1 MKRSALWL
9 SRKRSWKGC
18 ERSRPIRK
26 PLPIVG
32 DRFQKACIRSSREIS
47 QLRKEPVAMKMKRFL
62 PLLLLPTLV
71 ACQTANQSGQSAVA
85 GAQAHL
91 EAGKEQAEATLT
103 QAEAAATG
111 RTYIEMLDPVG
122 DDDGPGTYIYPTDPV
137 YTAGSFDITKF
148 EVEDKGDHVEFRVTV
163 NAKIEDPWDSRA
175 WQGNGFSVQMA
186 QIYIDM
192 DHQPESGIRQ
202 ALPGMNVTF
211 VPESYWERCIIISP
225 QGPNRVNSEIN
236 EKAAQWK

>member
-1 MKRSALWL
+1 MKT
-9 SRKRSWKGC
+9 
-18 ERSRPIRK
+18 
-26 PLPIVG
+26 
-32 DRFQKACIRSSREIS
+32 
-47 QLRKEPVAMKMKRFL
+47 KRFL
-62 PLLLLPTLV
+62 PLLLLPTFV
-71 ACQTANQSGQSAVA
+71 ACQSANQTGQSAVE

-91 EAGKEQAEATLT
+91 EAGKEQAQSART

-111 RTYIEMLDPVG
+111 RIYIEMLDPVG

-137 YTAGSFDITKF
+137 YTPGSFDITKF
-148 EVEDKGDHVEFRVTV
+148 EVEEKGDHVEFRVTV